1 MHSKSFK
8 SMIGKR
14 APIVE
19 FNFFK
24 NFNPFMSST
33 LVPDFTFNPPNIS
46 RQSQSPMTR
55 NCKSPNMCRC
65 APFVISHRQEKESSK
80 NQQLLFLKQMSTPRT
95 KPWEVNS
102 GISVAAASGA
112 GTSAS
117 SITQPAADLSTAAAI
132 PDRPTSLTNPS
143 STSQYSSAYGTSATG
158 GYGPGLGTSRYGTG
172 MGSSMYGGYGSS
184 MYGGYGSGMYGGY
197 GGYGSGM
204 YSGYGGYGSGM
215 YGSSMGGMYGL
226 GAMNGPGPLGEG
238 TQATFQL
245 IESIIGAVGGFAQM
259 LEATYMATHSS
270 FSTMVSLAEQFGNLK
285 NALGSLLGIFA
296 LIKFAK
302 RIFYKFTGRTF
313 NNGISAKEFSKFETK
328 QLKLEE
334 NLRRQQN
341 GKSKPRISLK
351 PLLLFLAA
359 SIGFPYLLSKA
370 MQRISQQQEAQQQ
383 RRLRDQHDMAPGN
396 APINPETLEFAK
408 ALYEFNPENPNIE
421 IELKPKELVAILSKL
436 DPLGN
441 ESKWWK
447 VRSRSGKVGYVPLNY
462 LSIIERKAPLKQ
474 VEAVPH
480 NEIPSSPFLAS
491 PEKADKLVEEF
502 QKLH

>member
-1 MHSKSFK
+1 
-8 SMIGKR
+8 
-14 APIVE
+14 
-19 FNFFK
+19 
-24 NFNPFMSST
+24 MS
-33 LVPDFTFNPPNIS
+33 
-46 RQSQSPMTR
+46 
-55 NCKSPNMCRC
+55 
-65 APFVISHRQEKESSK
+65 AG
-80 NQQLLFLKQMSTPRT
+80 MSTGLG
-95 KPWEVNS
+95 S
-102 GISVAAASGA
+102 GYG
-112 GTSAS
+112 
-117 SITQPAADLSTAAAI
+117 
-132 PDRPTSLTNPS
+132 N
-143 STSQYSSAYGTSATG
+143 SAYGSG
-158 GYGPGLGTSRYGTG
+158 RYGS

-204 YSGYGGYGSGM
+204 YGGYGGYGSGM
-215 YGSSMGGMYGL
+215 YGSGLGGGMYGQ
-226 GAMNGPGPLGEG
+226 GGMNGAGPLGEG

-270 FSTMVSLAEQFGNLK
+270 FFTMVSLAEQFGNLK

-302 RIFYKFTGRTF
+302 KVFYKLTGRTF
-313 NNGISAKEFSKFETK
+313 NHGISAKEFGKFEAK

-334 NLRRQQN
+334 TLRRQQS
-341 GKSKPRISLK
+341 GTAKPRISLK

-359 SIGFPYLLSKA
+359 AIGFPYLLSKA
-370 MQRISQQQEAQQQ
+370 IQKLNQQQQAQQQ
-383 RRLRDQHDMAPGN
+383 QRIQDQHHMGPGAPLD
-396 APINPETLEFAK
+396 PETLEFAK

-462 LSIIERKAPLKQ
+462 LSIIERKPMKQ
-474 VEAVPH
+474 VEGVPPA
-480 NEIPSSPFLAS
+480 EVAG
-491 PEKADKLVEEF
+491 PEKDKLVEEF
-502 QKLH
+502 QKLQ